1 MTKKRVWRKKY
12 YSFTEMLTS
21 WYNRRLE
28 AKRGLNNSKWNSR
41 ARTWKHILQQQCF
54 ELTFLSLLKWSS
66 TSLCSHKSSI
76 RDSTLLGSS
85 INKYP
90 SYLFQISLKGESK
103 VPQMTWITFALQQTN
118 LICLDW
124 MLGAVFLFVSSFYP
138 LFKFNE
144 KNVENFGKRIKL

>member
-1 MTKKRVWRKKY
+1 MTKKGFEERKKN
-12 YSFTEMLTS
+12 SFTAVLTR

-28 AKRGLNNSKWNSR
+28 AKKGLNNSKWNTR

-54 ELTFLSLLKWSS
+54 ELTFLSLLKGHPPLCVTTNLLLEILLYLAPLS
-66 TSLCSHKSSI
+66 TNIRHIFFKSVS
-76 RDSTLLGSS
+76 
-85 INKYP
+85 
-90 SYLFQISLKGESK
+90 QGESK

-144 KNVENFGKRIKL
+144 KNVENLGKRIKL